1 MVNEEFQKKE
11 MQERIDH
18 RSYEAQGIML
28 IPQIHEGPNVR
39 KMEAKGIRTEKGSL
53 NRLIKEIN
61 QGILLLKEKVKD
73 IMDVISE
80 LSEEMH
86 RNEKSTKSDLPQCL
100 QKYFADRNETAESY
114 SYGKSKARKTNLK
127 KMAELLV
134 YLEEHH
140 ISTIEELNEH
150 VKGKKAEL
158 GILGQVNR
166 RKKADIAGIKENL
179 RYLNW
184 YEEGIPVIA
193 EIEKRKFN
201 KAKER
206 IKEEN
211 GDTLRRY
218 HIAKRILT
226 ERCLIGKM
234 DKNVLQQE
242 ICKLENETKE
252 NYVQYKVLLKDIKQ
266 LQDICMFSRNPKEQ
280 KKQKAKEEN
289 SL

>member
-1 MVNEEFQKKE
+1 M
-11 MQERIDH
+11 
-18 RSYEAQGIML
+18 
-28 IPQIHEGPNVR
+28 
-39 KMEAKGIRTEKGSL
+39 
-53 NRLIKEIN
+53 
-61 QGILLLKEKVKD
+61 
-73 IMDVISE
+73 
-80 LSEEMH
+80 
-86 RNEKSTKSDLPQCL
+86 
-100 QKYFADRNETAESY
+100 AESY
-114 SYGKSKARKTNLK
+114 SYGKNKARKTNLK

-166 RKKADIAGIKENL
+166 RKKADIAGFKENL

-184 YEEGIPVIA
+184 YEEGIPIIGK
-193 EIEKRKFN
+193 IEKRKFN

-206 IKEEN
+206 IKAEN

-226 ERCLIGKM
+226 ERGMLGKM

-252 NYVQYKVLLKDIKQ
+252 NYAQYKTLSKDIKQ
-266 LQDICMFSRNPKEQ
+266 LQDICMLSQKPKEQ
-280 KKQKAKEEN
+280 KKQKAKEEK